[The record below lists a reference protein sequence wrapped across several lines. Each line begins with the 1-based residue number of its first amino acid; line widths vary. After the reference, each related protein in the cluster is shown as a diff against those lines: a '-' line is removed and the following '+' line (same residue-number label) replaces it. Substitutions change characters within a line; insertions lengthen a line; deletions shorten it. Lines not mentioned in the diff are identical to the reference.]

1 MTAPM
6 DLRPAEPAP
15 VPLLDLLIAA
25 VAARELR
32 DSITNCRTEITEEE
46 PCLRS

>member
-1 MTAPM
+1 MTAAV
-6 DLRPAEPAP
+6 DLRPAGPEPA
-15 VPLLDLLIAA
+15 PLLDLLLAA

-32 DSITNCRTEITEEE
+32 DSITNHRAEITEEE